1 MTDIT
6 PIETKSAAEADVN
19 AAFDSI
25 LIALTS
31 QKYDVGTS
39 AFSASAERAKVVDF
53 VTYGAGGS
61 GIAVPKGNPKALSM
75 DPMTLC
81 GRTVAAQKGTIQGL
95 DYLPK
100 FSADCTA
107 AGKAAI
113 TAHLYFLQL
122 QVRQPLKYRSL

>member
-1 MTDIT
+1 MCIRDR
-6 PIETKSAAEADVN
+6 
-19 AAFDSI
+19 
-25 LIALTS
+25 
-31 QKYDVGTS
+31 KYYVGMS

-81 GRTVAAQKGTIQGL
+81 GRTIAAQKGTIQGL

-107 AGKAAI
+107 CLLYTSDAADDLLRVDLGGPRLI
-113 TAHLYFLQL
+113 KKKTP
-122 QVRQPLKYRSL
+122 QV